1 MTLMPLSDRH
11 LREWLWFVVALGA
24 VLRVQGLGWD
34 HGLILNPDERN
45 IITAAARLSYPD
57 HLVSDFSAYNGL
69 ALYLPRFFAALISPF
84 TGTQGSDPAAIQ
96 FAGRVLSALWSSLT
110 LVILARTAQRSFSPR
125 VALFVAACAGASPG
139 LIQSAHF
146 LTTEAGLILC
156 LCVMIQLCQFYNRGE
171 IPLLRFA
178 LLSGAVVGLG
188 FGLKTTALVFA
199 LCPLTAVACS
209 IRARNQVVEAIKAGG
224 AATVVV
230 LVLALVTTPQL
241 WATPDAYFATM
252 RFEGGVVRG
261 TTDVFWTYQF
271 VGTVGGLF
279 ELSQLPWLLGPIVPA
294 LGLAGMVALVLDLRR
309 GNRMA
314 LEYVPALALAIVY
327 GAIVCSWHA
336 KFVRYLAPLLPLL
349 ILFSGYFISQL
360 RVGRIRAGAMLATG
374 VVTGLAGLMQATI
387 YQKPDPRIAAWDWMV
402 PRLAAGDGVVVEP
415 ADVGPPYWI
424 PSATP
429 LTTKMLPLLDVS
441 SPDKIARMADV
452 LAGSRWLIVASR
464 RHYSVLPRLLGRFP
478 EMCPYYAALWSGRL
492 GYQLVAT
499 FRRRPVLPPL
509 LDPTGQAEETFTVFD
524 SPQVFIFEKTVPL
537 PAPALVS
544 AISDSASC
552 APKH

>member
-1 MTLMPLSDRH
+1 MPLSDRH
-11 LREWLWFVVALGA
+11 LREWLWFVVGLGA
-24 VLRVQGLGWD
+24 VLRFQGLGWD

-45 IITAAARLSYPD
+45 IISAAARLSYPD

-69 ALYLPRFFAALISPF
+69 ALYLPRYFAALISPL
-84 TGTQGSDPAAIQ
+84 TGTAGSDPASIQ

-110 LVILARTAQRSFSPR
+110 LAVLARIAWRSFGPR
-125 VALFVAACAGASPG
+125 VALFVAICASVSPA

-156 LCVMIQLCQFYNRGE
+156 LCAIIQLCQCYSRGE
-171 IPLLRFA
+171 ISLLRFG
-178 LLSGAVVGLG
+178 LLSGAIVGLG

-199 LCPLTAVACS
+199 LCPVAAVACS
-209 IRARNQVVEAIKAGG
+209 IRGRDQVVEAIKAG
-224 AATVVV
+224 AAAAVAV

-241 WATPDAYFATM
+241 WATPGAYFDTM

-279 ELSQLPWLLGPIVPA
+279 EVSQLPWLLGPMVPA
-294 LGLAGMVALVLDLRR
+294 LGLAGMVAHVLDLRR
-309 GNRMA
+309 GHNRIA
-314 LEYVPALALAIVY
+314 LEYVPAFAFTIVY
-327 GAIVCSWHA
+327 AAIVCSWHA

-360 RVGRIRAGAMLATG
+360 RVGSTRAGVMLATG
-374 VVTGLAGLMQATI
+374 LVTGLAGLMQATI
-387 YQKPDPRIAAWDWMV
+387 YQKPDPRIAAWDWML
-402 PRLAAGDGVVVEP
+402 PRLTAGDGVAVEP

-429 LTTKMLPLLDVS
+429 LTTKMLPLLAVS
-441 SPDKIARMADV
+441 SPDKIARMAEV
-452 LAGSRWLIVASR
+452 LADSRWLIVASR
-464 RHYSVLPRLLGRFP
+464 RHYSVLPRLLSRFP
-478 EMCPYYAALWSGRL
+478 EMCPYYAALWSGKL

-499 FRRRPVLPPL
+499 FRRRAALPPL

-537 PAPALVS
+537 AVPALVS
-544 AISDSASC
+544 AISDPASC

>member
-1 MTLMPLSDRH
+1 MTAMPISDRH
-11 LREWLWFVVALGA
+11 LREWLWFVIALGA
-24 VLRVQGLGWD
+24 VLRFQGLGWD

-69 ALYLPRFFAALISPF
+69 ALYLPRIFAALISPF
-84 TGTQGSDPAAIQ
+84 TGVAGSDPAAIQ
-96 FAGRVLSALWSSLT
+96 FAGRILSALWSSLT
-110 LVILARTAQRSFSPR
+110 LALLAHIAWRSFGLR
-125 VALFVAACAGASPG
+125 IAFFVAICAGASPA

-156 LCVMIQLCQFYNRGE
+156 LSVLIALCQFYSRGK

-178 LLSGAVVGLG
+178 LLSGVVIGLG

-199 LCPLTAVACS
+199 LCPLAAVAS
-209 IRARNQVVEAIKAGG
+209 TIRSRNQLVDAIIAG
-224 AATVVV
+224 AAATAVV

-241 WATPDAYFATM
+241 WATPGAYLDTM

-261 TTDVFWTYQF
+261 TADVFWTYQF

-294 LGLAGMVALVLDLRR
+294 LGLAGMMALVLDLRR
-309 GNRMA
+309 GNRIA
-314 LEYVPALALAIVY
+314 LEYVPALGFAIVY

-336 KFVRYLAPLLPLL
+336 KFIRYLAPLLPVL

-360 RVGRIRAGAMLATG
+360 RVGTIRAGAMLATG
-374 VVTGLAGLMQATI
+374 LVTALAGLMQAAI
-387 YQKPDPRIAAWDWMV
+387 YQKPDPRIAAWNWMV
-402 PRLAAGDGVVVEP
+402 PRLTAGDGVAVEP

-429 LTTKMLPLLDVS
+429 VRTQMLPLLDVS
-441 SPDKIARMADV
+441 SPGKIAKMAEV
-452 LAGSRWLIVASR
+452 LAGSRWMIVASR
-464 RHYSVLPRLLGRFP
+464 RHYSVLPRLSGRFP
-478 EMCPYYAALWSGRL
+478 EMCPYYAALWSGKL

-499 FRRRPVLPPL
+499 FRRRPSLPPV

-537 PAPALVS
+537 AAPALVS
-544 AISDSASC
+544 AISDPASC
-552 APKH
+552 APRR

>member
-1 MTLMPLSDRH
+1 MTAMPLSDRH
-11 LREWLWFVVALGA
+11 LREWLWFVIALGA
-24 VLRVQGLGWD
+24 VLRFQGLGWD

-57 HLVSDFSAYNGL
+57 HLVSDFNAYNGL
-69 ALYLPRFFAALISPF
+69 ALYLPRLLATLISPL
-84 TGTQGSDPAAIQ
+84 TGTAGSDPAAIQ
-96 FAGRVLSALWSSLT
+96 FAGRILSALWSSLT
-110 LVILARTAQRSFSPR
+110 LAMLARIAWLSFGLR
-125 VALFVAACAGASPG
+125 VALFVTVCAGASPA

-156 LCVMIQLCQFYNRGE
+156 LCALIQLCQFYNRGE

-188 FGLKTTALVFA
+188 FGLKTTALVFV
-199 LCPLTAVACS
+199 LCPLAAVACS
-209 IRARNQVVEAIKAGG
+209 IRTRNQLLEAIRAGI

-241 WATPDAYFATM
+241 WATPAAYLDTM

-271 VGTVGGLF
+271 VGAVGGLF

-294 LGLAGMVALVLDLRR
+294 LGLAGMVAVILSLRR
-309 GNRMA
+309 GNRIA
-314 LEYVPALALAIVY
+314 LEFVPALAFAIVY

-336 KFVRYLAPLLPLL
+336 KFVRYLTPLLPVL

-360 RVGRIRAGAMLATG
+360 RVGCIRAGVMLSAG
-374 VVTGLAGLMQATI
+374 VITGLVGLMQAAI

-402 PRLAAGDGVVVEP
+402 PRLTAGDGVAVEP

-429 LTTKMLPLLDVS
+429 VTAQMLPLLDIS
-441 SPDKIARMADV
+441 SPAKIVKMAKV
-452 LAGSRWLIVASR
+452 LADSRWMIVASR
-464 RHYSVLPRLLGRFP
+464 RHYSVLPRLSGRFP
-478 EMCPYYAALWSGRL
+478 EMCPYYSALWSGKL
-492 GYQLVAT
+492 GYQLVAS
-499 FRRRPVLPPL
+499 FRRRPALPPV

-524 SPQVFIFEKTVPL
+524 SPQVFIFEKTVQL
-537 PAPALVS
+537 AAPALVS
-544 AISDSASC
+544 AISDPASC
-552 APKH
+552 SPRY